1 MANQSSQTGRPIP
14 LKREYP
20 EDLESNFVS
29 NIVVQHQSDHFVLSF
44 FEVWP
49 PPVLGDTEEER
60 EHILD
65 SIEEVEAKC
74 VARLVVTPRRM
85 REFIDVMSDSF
96 LKWETRAQ
104 AGAAEESEPE

>member
-1 MANQSSQTGRPIP
+1 MTNQESQAGRPIP

-29 NIVVQHQSDHFVLSF
+29 NVVVQHQADHFVLSF

-49 PPVLGDTEEER
+49 PPILGDTEEEL

-65 SIEEVEAKC
+65 SIEEIEATC

-96 LKWETRAQ
+96 GKWETRPQGA
-104 AGAAEESEPE
+104 AAEESEPE